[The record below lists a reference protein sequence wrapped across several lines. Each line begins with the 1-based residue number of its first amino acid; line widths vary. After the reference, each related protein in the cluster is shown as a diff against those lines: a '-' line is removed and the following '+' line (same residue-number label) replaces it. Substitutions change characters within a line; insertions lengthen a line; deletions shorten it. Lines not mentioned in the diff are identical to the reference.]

1 MTCCIGDCGKS
12 LLSWN
17 PLRFAHFG
25 KLVLYLLRS
34 LCVNFLTETLNM
46 SALTKIEFERDTHC
60 VNISLFAQCRALI
73 NEGMAT
79 EIDGLIER
87 SEARRSQTE

>member
-1 MTCCIGDCGKS
+1 
-12 LLSWN
+12 
-17 PLRFAHFG
+17 
-25 KLVLYLLRS
+25 
-34 LCVNFLTETLNM
+34 M

-79 EIDGLIER
+79 EIDSLIER
-87 SEARRSQTE
+87 TKGAKSQAELDKIQLIKEVALGSKALIN